1 MSGTIDENET
11 PLYAFFMNTIASCNK
26 IVKTF
31 PELEKYYKK
40 LENFEETIIPRLTQV
55 FKRNEK
61 KFNVLNHGDLWT
73 NNIMFQEDENNQ
85 IKDVLLVD
93 FQEGFYGSP
102 GIDLNFLIYSS
113 ARDDVLESRVDEL
126 IDHYHKVLSETLDK
140 LKFPNEMIPSLEQ
153 IQDEFISKKDHG
165 VVSGLCIL
173 PILIIEQTE
182 YAEPMHFILDDE
194 ENIKARNI
202 VFGNPKYG
210 SLLKTFLPYFEK
222 KGMLD

>member
-1 MSGTIDENET
+1 MNGTIDENET

-26 IVKTF
+26 IVKSF

-40 LENFEETIIPRLTQV
+40 LENFEESIIPRLTQV
-55 FKRNEK
+55 FKRNDK

-73 NNIMFQEDENNQ
+73 NNIMFLEDEQNQ
-85 IKDVLLVD
+85 VKDVLLVD

-102 GIDLNFLIYSS
+102 GIDLNFIIYSS
-113 ARDDVLESRVDEL
+113 AQDDVLENNVDEL
-126 IDHYHKVLSETLDK
+126 IVHYHKILSETLVK
-140 LKFPNEMIPSLEQ
+140 LKFTNEVPSLEN
-153 IQDEFISKKDHG
+153 IKDEFKSKKDHG
-165 VVSGLCIL
+165 VVSSLCIL

-202 VFGNPKYG
+202 VFTNPKFG
-210 SLLKTFLPYFEK
+210 SMLKTFLPYFEN

>member
-11 PLYAFFMNTIASCNK
+11 PLYAFFMNTISSCNK
-26 IVKTF
+26 FVKTF

-40 LENFEETIIPRLTQV
+40 LKNFEETIISRLTQV
-55 FKRNEK
+55 FKRNDK

-73 NNIMFQEDENNQ
+73 NNIMFQEDEKNQ

-102 GIDLNFLIYSS
+102 GIDLNFIIYSS
-113 ARDDVLESRVDEL
+113 ARDDVLENSVDEL
-126 IDHYHKVLSETLDK
+126 ISHYHKILSETLEK
-140 LKFPNEMIPSLEQ
+140 LKFANEIPSLEQ
-153 IQDEFISKKDHG
+153 IRDEFISKKDHG
-165 VVSGLCIL
+165 VVSSLCIL
-173 PILIIEQTE
+173 PILIIEQTK

-194 ENIKARNI
+194 ENILARNI
-202 VFGNPKYG
+202 VFSNPKFG
-210 SLLKTFLPYFEK
+210 SMLKKFLPYFEE